1 MGKDREPIGELTQA
15 FVRRSMDAMHA
26 AVARCHLDVEKLSEK
41 QRSTAARLEKCVQDI
56 AALSERLQGVI
67 TRLAAKFREL
77 EGNNEPPDTDEGSD
91 PPTED

>member
-1 MGKDREPIGELTQA
+1 MAKDREPIGELTQA

-41 QRSTAARLEKCVQDI
+41 QRKAAARLEKCVQDI

-77 EGNNEPPDTDEGSD
+77 EGDKDPPDTNEGSD
-91 PPTED
+91 PPAEE